1 MTTTSNS
8 TSIILYKY
16 KEDKYSWK
24 LIFHSQV
31 TDKLGSLIQ
40 TTQSKTE
47 GKTDTCKIYYTYI
60 YNITQEVQ

>member
-1 MTTTSNS
+1 MTTSNS

-47 GKTDTCKIYYTYI
+47 GKTEQVILVKSTILI
-60 YNITQEVQ
+60 FII

>member
-47 GKTDTCKIYYTYI
+47 GKTEQVILVKSTILI
-60 YNITQEVQ
+60 FII